1 MRTIALIC
9 FFLSLNLK
17 ALEYKGHEAKSYTF
31 PLRNM
36 AVIASDEGYYPSN
49 LVIFEGEKIQ
59 LVVTSTSKEPSCF
72 ILQEKGVF
80 LEASKGKVSEAEV
93 FFKDPGI
100 YKFHC
105 PTQKIEGKITVL
117 EKIKPEV
124 EPVDRKRTPAVWM
137 PKDVP
142 LDDSDLGE

>member
-1 MRTIALIC
+1 MKYQKLLFSLVFFTSYSLMALD
-9 FFLSLNLK
+9 
-17 ALEYKGHEAKSYTF
+17 YKSFEAKSYTF
-31 PLRNM
+31 PQRNM

-59 LVVTSTSKEPSCF
+59 LSVTSTSKEPSCF

-80 LEASKGKVSEAEV
+80 LEAAKGKVSEAAIQ
-93 FFKDPGI
+93 FPHAGI

-105 PTQKIEGKITVL
+105 PTQKIEGKVTVL
-117 EKIKPEV
+117 EKIKPQV
-124 EPVDRKRTPAVWM
+124 EPVDMKRSPAVWM

-142 LDDSDLGE
+142 ANDDY